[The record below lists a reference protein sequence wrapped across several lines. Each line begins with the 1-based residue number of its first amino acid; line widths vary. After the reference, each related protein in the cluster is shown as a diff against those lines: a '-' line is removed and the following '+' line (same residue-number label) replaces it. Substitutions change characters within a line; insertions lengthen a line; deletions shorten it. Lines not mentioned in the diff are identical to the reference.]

1 MMMPLRLLPFLILT
15 LTACA
20 GSGGTPAAAPVPALP
35 PASAAPPAPQP
46 PRKGILLSIFP
57 GEHGRFALDAIAIV
71 TPQGLRDA
79 GEIEDA
85 DAFKRRYFP
94 PAARFSIR
102 VAGVPV
108 GEAHVVTE
116 LGPSCFERM
125 GQAEVRL
132 TTNPGERWGGLA
144 SDVFGAPATQPL
156 LRPVTS
162 AERAVLAAFADSIHT
177 ARGVPREER
186 REPRSAGL
194 HAVTVTGSEGPLLAG
209 SFTFFAPADKPRW
222 DYSAMVIAER
232 HGGRYHPVL
241 VFYAREE
248 PGWGTRVLYDA
259 VDVDGDGG
267 LELITRVANRGG
279 WYYTILKRG
288 PAGWAEIYRGGGA
301 RC

>member
-1 MMMPLRLLPFLILT
+1 MMMPLRLLPLFILT
-15 LTACA
+15 LAACA
-20 GSGGTPAAAPVPALP
+20 GSAGTPAPAPVPASP
-35 PASAAPPAPQP
+35 PAAAAPPTPQP

-57 GEHGRFALDAIAIV
+57 WEHGRFALDAIAVV
-71 TPQGLRDA
+71 TPEGLRDP

-85 DAFKRRYFP
+85 AAFKRRYLP
-94 PAARFSIR
+94 LSARFPIR
-102 VAGVPV
+102 VAGVPI
-108 GEAHVVTE
+108 GEAAVVTE
-116 LGPSCFERM
+116 PGANCFERL

-144 SDVFGAPATQPL
+144 SDVFGAPAAQPL

-186 REPRSAGL
+186 REPRKAGL
-194 HAVTVTGSEGPLLAG
+194 YAVTVPGSEGPLLAG
-209 SFTFFAPADKPRW
+209 SFTFFAPAKNPRW

-232 HGGRYHPVL
+232 HGGRYRPVL

-259 VDVDGDGG
+259 ADVDGDGM
-267 LELITRVANRGG
+267 LDLITRVASRGG

-288 PAGWAEIYRGGGA
+288 PAGWTEIYRGGGT

>member
-1 MMMPLRLLPFLILT
+1 MPPRLFPLFILT
-15 LTACA
+15 LAACGSA
-20 GSGGTPAAAPVPALP
+20 GPPAAAPVPASP
-35 PASAAPPAPQP
+35 PVPAAPPVPQP
-46 PRKGILLSIFP
+46 PRKGILLSIYP
-57 GEHGRFALDAIAIV
+57 SEYGRAALDAIAIV
-71 TPQGLRDA
+71 TPEGLSDPE
-79 GEIEDA
+79 EIEDA
-85 DAFKRRYFP
+85 AAFKRRYFP
-94 PAARFSIR
+94 VAARFPIR
-102 VAGVPV
+102 VAGVPI
-108 GEAHVVTE
+108 GEAHVVAE
-116 LGPSCFERM
+116 LGPSCLERQ
-125 GQAEVRL
+125 GQAELRL
-132 TTNPGERWGGLA
+132 TADPGERWGGLA

-186 REPRSAGL
+186 REPRRAGL
-194 HAVTVTGSEGPLLAG
+194 HAVTVAGSEGPLLAG

-288 PAGWAEIYRGGGA
+288 PAGWTEIYRGGGA